1 MFFVLEIN
9 DTKVLLKDAWTL
21 KNIFIY
27 IILYTDN
34 LMLLR
39 YYCNYLFQL
48 PLSGYFQRNNIK
60 RMLLTWYPEYP
71 LSPALNWHTKGF
83 LLFTQF
89 FHLFFEKVY

>member
-21 KNIFIY
+21 KNSLIN
-27 IILYTDN
+27 IILYTYN

-48 PLSGYFQRNNIK
+48 PL
-60 RMLLTWYPEYP
+60 
-71 LSPALNWHTKGF
+71 
-83 LLFTQF
+83 
-89 FHLFFEKVY
+89 